1 MYRGESERQ
10 RAGFL
15 VHPHPEPMR
24 VHRLITAAMVVLA
37 APSLLSA
44 QTIPSPYR
52 FIETRKELGAFGGWI
67 SPGTG
72 RFGYGPGPG
81 PVTGVRAGLDFDGPF
96 SIEAVVGGIPTT
108 RAIVDP
114 RRVEGDREIG
124 ETEVTLITADARLK
138 LGLTGAR
145 TWHGLN
151 PFVTAGA
158 GLAWDLGQS
167 SPLEQDLPATDRFDF
182 GTAFVAQVGGGVR
195 WFVTEAVVVR
205 GDGLLHLWRLKAPAG
220 FRDPER
226 GFGDIGEAEWI
237 NAGSFTFGIGYRF

>member
-1 MYRGESERQ
+1 
-10 RAGFL
+10 
-15 VHPHPEPMR
+15 MR

-37 APSLLSA
+37 APSFLSA

-81 PVTGVRAGLDFDGPF
+81 PVTGVRAGLDFGGPL
-96 SIEAVVGGIPTT
+96 SIEAVVAGIPTT

-114 RRVEGDREIG
+114 RNRTKGNFVMG
-124 ETEVTLITADARLK
+124 ETDATLITADARVK

-158 GLAWDLGQS
+158 GMAWDLAQGS
-167 SPLEQDLPATDRFDF
+167 LLEEDLPETARFEF

-205 GDGLLHLWRLKAPAG
+205 GDGLLHLWRLKTPDG
-220 FRDPER
+220 FRDPEAHPD
-226 GFGDIGEAEWI
+226 FENVGETEWI
-237 NAGSFTFGIGYRF
+237 NAGAFTFGIGYRF

>member
-1 MYRGESERQ
+1 
-10 RAGFL
+10 
-15 VHPHPEPMR
+15 MR

-37 APSLLSA
+37 APSFLSA

-81 PVTGVRAGLDFDGPF
+81 PITGVRAGLDFTGPL
-96 SIEAVVGGIPTT
+96 SIEAVVAGIPTT
-108 RAIVDP
+108 RAIIDP
-114 RRVEGDREIG
+114 RRTEGNRAIG
-124 ETEVTLITADARLK
+124 ETDATLITIDARLK

-151 PFVTAGA
+151 PFALVGA
-158 GLAWDLGQS
+158 GMAWDLAQGDIR
-167 SPLEQDLPATDRFDF
+167 EQDLPETDRFDF
-182 GTAFVAQVGGGVR
+182 GAAFVAQAGGGVR
-195 WFVTEAVVVR
+195 WFVTDAFILR
-205 GDGLLHLWRLKAPAG
+205 GDGLLHLWRLKAPDG